1 MARTAPKRSSGGDPV
16 RSPAFRRNGLREDR
30 LKAGL
35 PTSSPFRR
43 RSAWIVPA
51 SANLL
56 PAIVLLASSALAA
69 DWPTLRGNAQR
80 TGYVDAEV
88 KPPFRLAWVRH
99 FVGERIGSAV
109 EPIVADGKV
118 YIGTHSGNLYA
129 LDAGSG
135 KPLWRFVAG
144 GPILASPACADGKVV
159 LSAYRN
165 VFTRDTRTGGHCA
178 GEGGSAMP
186 PYTASP
192 LIAERTRFIPG
203 RENWVYI
210 SDISGHPGYAAQRGG
225 GRQAPACGDG
235 KVFLTGEDLRVTCL
249 DLATKKPL
257 WRSDPLVG
265 QTARDYY
272 PVIAKKGGRTVVIVR
287 TNPVIQMSRLIG
299 QDRHMLCQ
307 NAGADDSDWKKL
319 DAWCKSKDALGT
331 PELWEKE
338 QAAICDHLAKHREAQ
353 TFFVLDAETGKLLP
367 PPPVLWIAGCQG
379 VGTPPVVL
387 PDGRLLVL
395 YRSAYGNWNHGVAP
409 LVALGLLD
417 LEKNRIEPLQHVHGT
432 NPPWGLFW
440 GTADESQNFLV
451 ARDTVIIIHQGTL
464 SGFDLKTK
472 KLFLIWGKRD
482 TWGGF
487 PNLPW
492 ARNEWHGPAR
502 GGVAVVGNRI
512 YWQTGSRILC
522 IVSGEKGE
530 PAADVG
536 IEAKDAPDAQ
546 SPESPLLKRPPAPLD
561 PRQWAYERLV
571 SPMLDQRVAPLYVEP
586 GLSGREFHFD
596 DSGETFEAI
605 AWAFPHADPQA
616 QAKFKQFLANEWQAY
631 PPFTKQAWYPLD
643 KGERREAFW
652 VPPEVLQSLGQPKPH
667 HPFGNV
673 HAVWLYA
680 ERCGEWDR
688 VKAAWPQLKACFED
702 FGKANWKL
710 DPEKGDLYANRYL
723 GSLTAFARIAE
734 KAGDAEAAKQA
745 AAMADKTGDA
755 LVAWWKAVA
764 GRITPRIFADIR
776 EWDDFIGKGNGM
788 FFKII
793 AHKSKVALFHDLA
806 PEVAAIVKARAPEAV
821 EKVWTAF
828 ETLCPTWYL
837 VGEERQVHF
846 GENFVDPPDFAL
858 NAFKAFAWLRGA
870 KPAALAARV
879 DIPFCKAD
887 LAHLTK
893 LAIALEQK

>member
-1 MARTAPKRSSGGDPV
+1 MRAPLTLVAALVSS
-16 RSPAFRRNGLREDR
+16 S
-30 LKAGL
+30 
-35 PTSSPFRR
+35 
-43 RSAWIVPA
+43 I
-51 SANLL
+51 
-56 PAIVLLASSALAA
+56 LAA
-69 DWPTLRGNAQR
+69 DWPTLRGNVAR
-80 TGYVDAEV
+80 TGYVDAEI

-118 YIGTHSGNLYA
+118 FIGTHSGNLYA
-129 LDAGSG
+129 LDAESG
-135 KPLWRFVAG
+135 KPLWRFQLD
-144 GPILASPACADGKVV
+144 GPILQSP
-159 LSAYRN
+159 
-165 VFTRDTRTGGHCA
+165 T
-178 GEGGSAMP
+178 
-186 PYTASP
+186 
-192 LIAERTRFIPG
+192 
-203 RENWVYI
+203 
-210 SDISGHPGYAAQRGG
+210 
-225 GRQAPACGDG
+225 CGDG
-235 KVFLTGEDLRVTCL
+235 KVAVASAGGGRFLLLDAATGRVLGGSRGGSGYAASPLIVGAKAVVGTRRGSVEVCDFQNHRVDEREIRGMGPVRQTAAYADGRLYFAGNDLRVRCF
-249 DLATKKPL
+249 APEPAKPL
-257 WRSDPLVG
+257 WTSEPLVG

-287 TNPVIQMSRLIG
+287 TNPVIQMSKLIG

-319 DAWCKSKDALGT
+319 DAWIKSKEALGT

-338 QAAICDHLAKHREAQ
+338 QAAICDYLAKHREAQ

-367 PPPVLWIAGCQG
+367 PPPVLWAAGCQG
-379 VGTPPVVL
+379 VGTPPVVM

-409 LVALGLLD
+409 LVTLGLLD
-417 LEKNRIEPLQHVHGT
+417 LEKNRIEPLTHAHGMQ
-432 NPPWGLFW
+432 PPWNTFW
-440 GTADESQNFLV
+440 GTADESQNFVV

-464 SGFDLKTK
+464 SGFDLKTR
-472 KLFLIWGKRD
+472 KLFPIWGKRD

-487 PNLPW
+487 KNLPW

-502 GGVAVVGNRI
+502 SGVAIVGNRI

-522 IVSGEKGE
+522 IVSGETGE
-530 PAADVG
+530 PAKDEG
-536 IEAKDAPDAQ
+536 IDGQSLAAVSAP
-546 SPESPLLKRPPAPLD
+546 SPSDYGPREVRNHFTPTATELLSKA
-561 PRQWAYERLV
+561 W
-571 SPMLDQRVAPLYVEP
+571 APLYVEP

-596 DSGETFEAI
+596 DSGELFESLSLS
-605 AWAFPHADPQA
+605 FPYLTDEGK
-616 QAKFKQFLANEWQAY
+616 AKARALLAKEWEAH
-631 PPFTKQAWYPLD
+631 PPFAKQAWYPLD

-652 VPPEVLQSLGQPKPH
+652 VPPEVLQSVGQPKPH

-673 HAVWLYA
+673 YAVWLYA

-688 VKAAWPQLKACFED
+688 VKAAWPQIKACFDD
-702 FGKANWKL
+702 FAKTNWKL

-723 GSLTAFARIAE
+723 GSLIAFARIAE
-734 KAGDAEAAKQA
+734 KAGDADAAKQA
-745 AAMADKTGDA
+745 TAMAEKSTEA
-755 LVAWWKAVA
+755 LVAWWKAVG
-764 GRITPRIFADIR
+764 GRTTPRIFKDIQ
-776 EWDDFIGKGNGM
+776 EWDNFIGKGNGL

-793 AHKSKVALFHDLA
+793 AHKSKVALFHDLT
-806 PEVAAIVKARAPEAV
+806 PEVAALVKGKAPEAV
-821 EKVWTAF
+821 EAVWQAF

-858 NAFKAFAWLRGA
+858 NALKAFAWLRGA
-870 KPAALAARV
+870 GPAELAARV